1 MAAASN
7 TAFEPYVT
15 SAVAI
20 LAFVLAVTNIL
31 CPFMVKFILTRHPAD
46 EQSRQNTHKLADAKQ
61 KPSDLLYR
69 FAKRSVYI

>member
-15 SAVAI
+15 SAVGRVGVVVGGA
-20 LAFVLAVTNIL
+20 NIL

-61 KPSDLLYR
+61 
-69 FAKRSVYI
+69 

>member
-20 LAFVLAVTNIL
+20 VAVVLAVTNIQ
-31 CPFMVKFILTRHPAD
+31 CPVMVKLILTRHPAD

-61 KPSDLLYR
+61 
-69 FAKRSVYI
+69 